1 MSNLKQYK
9 CPSCGGQINYD
20 IASGQ
25 LKCPYCGSKFEIDTL
40 QGYDEDL
47 KNTVE
52 EELNWMDKP
61 EQFFTETEESQLRH
75 YVCDSCGGEIIAD
88 VNTGATSCPYCGNP
102 VIVPQKFSGILK
114 PDLVVP
120 FKIDEKQAKEAYKK
134 HLKGKP
140 LLPKFF
146 KDENRINEL
155 KGIYVP
161 FWLYDAEVDMAAR
174 YRTTR
179 SRTWSDS
186 DYNYTETSYYSVY
199 REGEIGFDN
208 VPVDGSTNIDDV
220 LMESIEPFD
229 IDEAVDFKTAYLAG
243 YLADKYDI
251 SAEESKEQANQRMR
265 TSAEMALASTIRGY
279 DSIALESMNMGLNNH
294 TIKYCLLPVYI
305 LNTTYK
311 GQKYTFAMNGQ
322 TGKLVGDL
330 PVDKGAYAMYFSII
344 FVIVAVIAYVIQM
357 FIIGG

>member
-9 CPSCGGQINYD
+9 CPSCGGPINYD
-20 IASGQ
+20 IASGN
-25 LKCPYCGSKFEIDTL
+25 LKCPYCDSEFDIETL
-40 QGYDEDL
+40 KGYDEDL
-47 KNTVE
+47 RKTVE
-52 EELNWMDKP
+52 EELNWLDKP
-61 EQFFTETEESQLRH
+61 GLDWTEEEESKLRH

-88 VNTGATSCPYCGNP
+88 VNTGATRCPYCGNP
-102 VIVPQKFSGILK
+102 VIVPQKFSGTLR

-120 FKIDEKQAKEAYKK
+120 FKVSDKQAQEAYRN
-134 HLKGKP
+134 HLKDKP
-140 LLPKFF
+140 LLPKYF
-146 KDENRINEL
+146 KDENRINEI

-179 SRTWSDS
+179 SRSWSDS
-186 DYNYTETSYYSVY
+186 NYIYTETSYFSVF

-208 VPVDGSTNIDDV
+208 VPVDGSTNIDNA

-229 IDEAVDFKTAYLAG
+229 ISEAVDFKTAYLAG

-251 SAEESKEQANQRMR
+251 SAEASQEQANQRIR
-265 TSAEMALASTIRGY
+265 RSAESALATTVRGY
-279 DSIALESMNMGLNNH
+279 DGIALESMNMSLNNH

-311 GQKYTFAMNGQ
+311 GEKFTFAMNGQ

-330 PVDKGAYAMYFSII
+330 PIEKSSYTMYFAII
-344 FVIVAVIAYVIQM
+344 FLVVSAIAFIIQM
-357 FIIGG
+357 FL

>member
-9 CPSCGGQINYD
+9 CPSCGGPINYD
-20 IASGQ
+20 IESGQ
-25 LKCPYCGSKFEIDTL
+25 LKCPYCSSVFEIDTL

-52 EELNWMDKP
+52 EELNCIDKP

-120 FKIDEKQAKEAYKK
+120 FKIDEKQAKESYKK
-134 HLKGKP
+134 HLNGKP

-146 KDENRINEL
+146 KDDNRINEL

-161 FWLYDAEVDMAAR
+161 FWLYDADVDMAAR
-174 YRTTR
+174 YRATR
-179 SRTWSDS
+179 TRTWSDS
-186 DYNYTETSYYSVY
+186 NYNYTETSYYSVY

-208 VPVDGSTNIDDV
+208 VPVDGSTNIDNV

-251 SAEESKEQANQRMR
+251 SAEESKDQANQRMR

-279 DSIALESMNMGLNNH
+279 DGIALESMNMGLNNQA
-294 TIKYCLLPVYI
+294 IKYCLLPVYI

-322 TGKLVGDL
+322 TGKFVGDL

-357 FIIGG
+357 LI

>member
-9 CPSCGGQINYD
+9 CPSCGGPINYD
-20 IASGQ
+20 IESGQ
-25 LKCPYCGSKFEIDTL
+25 LKCPYCSSVFEIDTL

-52 EELNWMDKP
+52 EELNWIDKP

-120 FKIDEKQAKEAYKK
+120 FKIDEKQAKESYKK
-134 HLKGKP
+134 HLNGKP

-146 KDENRINEL
+146 KDDNRINEL

-161 FWLYDAEVDMAAR
+161 FWLYDADVDMAAR
-174 YRTTR
+174 YRATR
-179 SRTWSDS
+179 TRTWSDS
-186 DYNYTETSYYSVY
+186 NYNYTETSYYSVY

-208 VPVDGSTNIDDV
+208 VPVDGSTNIDNV

-251 SAEESKEQANQRMR
+251 SAEESKDQANQRMR

-279 DSIALESMNMGLNNH
+279 DGIALESMNMGLNNQA
-294 TIKYCLLPVYI
+294 IKYCLLPVYI

-311 GQKYTFAMNGQ
+311 YTFAMNGQ
-322 TGKLVGDL
+322 TGKFVGDL

-357 FIIGG
+357 LI

>member
-9 CPSCGGQINYD
+9 CPSCGGPINYD
-20 IASGQ
+20 ATSGN
-25 LKCPYCGSKFEIDTL
+25 LKCPYCSSEFEIGTL

-52 EELNWMDKP
+52 EELNWLDKP
-61 EQFFTETEESQLRH
+61 GLDWTEEEESKLRH
-75 YVCDSCGGEIIAD
+75 YVCESCGGEIIAD
-88 VNTGATSCPYCGNP
+88 INTGATRCPYCGNS
-102 VIVPQKFSGILK
+102 VIVPQKFSGDLK

-120 FKIDEKQAKEAYKK
+120 FKIEEKQAKEAYRN

-146 KDENRINEL
+146 NDENRINEL

-174 YRTTR
+174 YRATR
-179 SRTWSDS
+179 SRSWSDS
-186 DYNYTETSYYSVY
+186 NFRYVETSYFSIY

-208 VPVDGSTNIDDV
+208 VPVDGSTNIDNA

-229 IDEAVDFKTAYLAG
+229 ISEAVDFKTAYLAG

-251 SAEESKEQANQRMR
+251 SAEDSEYQANQRIR
-265 TSAEMALASTIRGY
+265 NSAETALASTVRGY
-279 DSIALESMNMGLNNH
+279 DSIALESMNMSLNNH
-294 TIKYCLLPVYI
+294 TVKYCLLPVYI

-311 GQKYTFAMNGQ
+311 GEKFTFAMNGQ

-330 PVDKGAYAMYFSII
+330 PVDRGAYAKYFSLI
-344 FVIVAVIAYVIQM
+344 FIVVAVISYIIQM
-357 FIIGG
+357 LI

>member
-1 MSNLKQYK
+1 M
-9 CPSCGGQINYD
+9 
-20 IASGQ
+20 
-25 LKCPYCGSKFEIDTL
+25 
-40 QGYDEDL
+40 
-47 KNTVE
+47 
-52 EELNWMDKP
+52 
-61 EQFFTETEESQLRH
+61 
-75 YVCDSCGGEIIAD
+75 CDSCGGEIIAD

-344 FVIVAVIAYVIQM
+344 L
-357 FIIGG
+357 